1 MALPVIWIARRLS
14 DATLAR
20 AERDYDLIVK
30 HDDIP
35 HNSDEIIAMSG
46 RV

>member
-1 MALPVIWIARRLS
+1 MTRPVIWIARRLS

-20 AERDYDLIVK
+20 AERDYDITVN
-30 HDDIP
+30 HDDLP
-35 HNSDEIIAMSG
+35 SNSDEIIAMSG